1 MTIEKE
7 LGGFMGLGKKKS
19 TIHLI
24 LPRKAYYVGERAKVE
39 LQIFNSECTQVQDEL
54 DEMAEGLLII
64 ATGLLEV
71 LPKLSLD
78 FLNYL
83 FSDSVEVKY

>member
-1 MTIEKE
+1 MNERTSNVF
-7 LGGFMGLGKKKS
+7 FMKNLCM
-19 TIHLI
+19 
-24 LPRKAYYVGERAKVE
+24 
-39 LQIFNSECTQVQDEL
+39 IFNSECTQVQDEL
-54 DEMAEGLLII
+54 DEMAKGLPII

-71 LPKLSLD
+71 LPKFSLD